1 MQLNTREMLNM
12 SFDAVWSHK
21 MRSGL
26 TILGIVVGITTVITV
41 SSLLTGIKNNVI
53 EFFKEFGPNSIF
65 VSRVSGDPSGNGAPP
80 KERKRRPIRPE
91 YADYLR
97 ATIPSIDEVG
107 LSLYPRAPSG
117 QAITAKVPGYES
129 DDINLVGATPS
140 VYDISPREFREG
152 RLFNTAE
159 ARQRMRVAVIGSSLA
174 DALFPDG
181 HAAGRTMTMDG
192 AEFRIIGVFEK
203 AKGGFF
209 GENGLDRQI
218 VIPLE
223 TARLRYPASDNF
235 LITLRAAEGKR
246 DDALE
251 EIRSALRKLRHDVPG
266 TDDDFSLTTPDAII
280 QNFQKVTGMILLM
293 SIAISAVGLL
303 VGGIGVMNIMLVSV
317 TERTREI
324 GVRKAIGARKQDIVA
339 QFLTEAVTLTAAGGL
354 IGIAFS
360 ALVILLMSLLFPSMH
375 AEVPA
380 WAVIAGLAMSI
391 GVGVFFGVWPAVLAS
406 RLDPVE
412 ALRYE

>member
-1 MQLNTREMLNM
+1 MQLNTREMLSM
-12 SFDAVWSHK
+12 SFDAVWTHK

-53 EFFKEFGPNSIF
+53 DFFKEFGPNSIF

-80 KERKRRPIRPE
+80 KEQRRRPILPE

-97 ATIPSIDEVG
+97 ATVRSIDEVA
-107 LSLYPRAPSG
+107 LSLYPRPPSG
-117 QAITAKVPGYES
+117 QVITAKVSGYES
-129 DDINLVGATPS
+129 DNLMLTGVTPNL
-140 VYDISPREFREG
+140 YDISPRELREG
-152 RLFNTAE
+152 RIFNVAE
-159 ARQRMRVAVIGSSLA
+159 ARAGMRVAVIGYSLA
-174 DALFPDG
+174 DALFPTG
-181 HAAGRTMTMDG
+181 NVAGRTMTLDG
-192 AEFRIIGVFEK
+192 AEFQILGVFDK

-209 GENGLDRQI
+209 GENGLDRQV
-218 VIPLE
+218 VIPFQ
-223 TARLRYPASDNF
+223 TARLRYPASNNF
-235 LITLRAAEGKR
+235 LITARAIQGRR
-246 DDALE
+246 DEALE
-251 EIRSALRKLRHDVPG
+251 EIRSALRKLRHTPAG
-266 TDDDFSLTTPDAII
+266 ADDDFSLSTPDAII
-280 QNFQKVTGMILLM
+280 QNFDKVTGMILLM

-324 GVRKAIGARKQDIVA
+324 GVRKAIGARRVDIVA

-354 IGIAFS
+354 IGIIFS
-360 ALVILLMSLLFPSMH
+360 SLVVLLMSVIFPNLH
-375 AEVPA
+375 TQVPA
-380 WAVIAGLAMSI
+380 WAVIAGLVTSI
-391 GVGVFFGVWPAVLAS
+391 GVGVFFGVWPAVMAS

>member
-1 MQLNTREMLNM
+1 MQLNTREMFAM

-80 KERKRRPIRPE
+80 KERRRKPIRPE

-97 ATIPSIDEVG
+97 ATVRSIDDVA
-107 LSLYPRAPSG
+107 LSLYPRPPSG
-117 QAITAKVPGYES
+117 QVITAKVPGYES
-129 DDINLVGATPS
+129 DNLNLVGTMPN

-152 RLFNTAE
+152 RLFNAAE
-159 ARQRMRVAVIGSSLA
+159 ARAGMRVAVLGSSLA
-174 DALFPDG
+174 DALFPSG
-181 HAAGRTMTMDG
+181 NAVGRAMTLDG
-192 AEFRIIGVFEK
+192 AEFQVIGVFEK

-209 GENGLDRQI
+209 GENGLDRQVI
-218 VIPLE
+218 IPLE
-223 TARLRYPASDNF
+223 TAKLRYPASDNF
-235 LITLRAAEGKR
+235 LITARAVEGKR
-246 DDALE
+246 DEALDE
-251 EIRSALRKLRHDVPG
+251 MRAALRKLRRLPPNA
-266 TDDDFSLTTPDAII
+266 DDDFSLTTPDAII

-324 GVRKAIGARKQDIVA
+324 GVRKAIGARRRDIVA

-354 IGIAFS
+354 IGITFS
-360 ALVILLMSLLFPSMH
+360 ALVILLMSLLFPSLH
-375 AEVPA
+375 AQVPA
-380 WAVIAGLAMSI
+380 WAVVAGLATSI
-391 GVGVFFGVWPAVLAS
+391 GVGVFFGVWPAVMAS